1 MFPFQRS
8 CELSFKVDSEDNP
21 SEQDI
26 EDEILLGNNA
36 LFDVANTINSGSGRG
51 RGRGRSRGRAR
62 RSVSLASSSNTNNN
76 VNDDEEEKKRVFHR
90 EIERQ
95 RRMEMSSLFDS
106 LRSVIPP
113 NDSKGR
119 KSITDQLEEAANYIK
134 DLEKDVKELGQKR
147 DHLKHSIQSSSS
159 GGRYELGG
167 SSGSSPPY
175 TVVIRQL
182 VGGLE
187 IEICVKYD
195 DTEFLLST
203 AIQVALEEGLDVV
216 SSTSAKFN
224 EKFIHS
230 MQCEPRPNTAIST
243 SPLGI
248 GCGRVMVG
256 SDTIDVDIAILGE
269 PTLKTNSRVIELNSI

>member
-8 CELSFKVDSEDNP
+8 CELSFKVDNEDNP

-36 LFDVANTINSGSGRG
+36 LFGVSNTINSDRGRG
-51 RGRGRSRGRAR
+51 RGRGRSRGR
-62 RSVSLASSSNTNNN
+62 RSVSLGSSSNTNNI
-76 VNDDEEEKKRVFHR
+76 NDDEEEKKRVFHR

-119 KSITDQLEEAANYIK
+119 KSITDQLEEATNYIK
-134 DLEKDVKELGQKR
+134 DLEKNVKELGDKR
-147 DHLKHSIQSSSS
+147 DQLKQSIQSSSS
-159 GGRYELGG
+159 GRYELGG

-175 TVVIRQL
+175 TVAIRQF

-187 IEICVKYD
+187 IEISVKYD
-195 DTEFLLST
+195 ENEFLLST

-216 SSTSAKFN
+216 SSTSAKFH
-224 EKFIHS
+224 ERFIHS
-230 MQCEPRPNTAIST
+230 IQCEI
-243 SPLGI
+243 
-248 GCGRVMVG
+248 
-256 SDTIDVDIAILGE
+256 IDVTCID
-269 PTLKTNSRVIELNSI
+269 LNRLEQRLNDLFRRPGDDQ